1 MSLEFFCDGKSENL
15 LIWGAF
21 FCCFFPLASERT
33 AVFCVSN
40 AVLPPAAVLQERGE
54 RVRETLWEEAG
65 GGRECVCSGEEGGE
79 VVESV
84 VEGVEGA
91 GNQ

>member
-1 MSLEFFCDGKSENL
+1 MMGRAKIL
-15 LIWGAF
+15 LTWGAF
-21 FCCFFPLASERT
+21 FFVFFPLHQSAQRC
-33 AVFCVSN
+33 FCVSN

-84 VEGVEGA
+84 VEGAEGG